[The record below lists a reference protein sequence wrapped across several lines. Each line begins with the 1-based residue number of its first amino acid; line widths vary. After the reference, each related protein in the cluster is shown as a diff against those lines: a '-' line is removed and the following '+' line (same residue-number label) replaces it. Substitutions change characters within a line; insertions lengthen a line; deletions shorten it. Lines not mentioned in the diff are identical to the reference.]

1 MHTGLT
7 RLLDG
12 ESLPASDTTDLF
24 GAVIRGELTDVDITA
39 LLIALKLKGET
50 AEEIAGAAL
59 ALRSSALEFPRP
71 SYRFADIVG
80 TGGDGS
86 GSINISTAVAFVAAE
101 AGLPVAKHGNR
112 SVSSQCGSADLLE
125 LFGVRLDM
133 SPDTARHCLDQAGV
147 TFLFAPHYHRGVRHV
162 MPVRKQLATRTVF
175 NLIGPL
181 VNPARPPIMLVGVY
195 DSALCVTVARTL
207 VMLGCE
213 RALVVNGLGL
223 DEIALHGETHAAEL
237 SLGSV
242 ITRRFSPGDFGVAA
256 FPLSALAGGDPA
268 HNARAVESLLS
279 GQGSE
284 AHNAA
289 VAVNTA
295 ALLQLAGL
303 ADTFAA
309 GYTRA
314 REILA
319 TGGAWDRLQRLAT
332 MSRGH

>member
-12 ESLPASDTTDLF
+12 ESLPAAETHDLF
-24 GAVIRGELTDVDITA
+24 GAVIRGELTEIDITA

-59 ALRSSALEFPRP
+59 ALRASALEFPRP
-71 SYRFADIVG
+71 DYRFADIVG

-125 LFGVRLDM
+125 RFGVRLDM
-133 SPDTARHCLDQAGV
+133 PPEIARRCLDQAGV

-162 MPVRKQLATRTVF
+162 MPVRKHLATRTVF

-181 VNPARPPIMLVGVY
+181 VNPARPPIMVVGVY
-195 DSALCVTVARTL
+195 DSSLCPTVAATL
-207 VMLGCE
+207 GMLGCE

-223 DEIALHGETHAAEL
+223 DEIALHGETRAALLTEGEVL
-237 SLGSV
+237 
-242 ITRRFSPGDFGVAA
+242 TRRFSPADFGVGEL
-256 FPLSALAGGDPA
+256 PLSALAGGDPR
-268 HNARAVESLLS
+268 HNAAAVERLLR
-279 GQGSE
+279 GNGTE

-295 ALLQLAGL
+295 ALLHLAGMEETL
-303 ADTFAA
+303 AA
-309 GYTRA
+309 GYRRA
-314 REILA
+314 RGILSE
-319 TGGAWDRLQRLAT
+319 GHAWSRLQQFAELSQAD
-332 MSRGH
+332 

>member
-7 RLLDG
+7 RLLEG
-12 ESLPASDTTDLF
+12 ESLPASETHDLF
-24 GAVIRGELTDVDITA
+24 GAVIRGELTEIDITA

-59 ALRSSALEFPRP
+59 ALRASALEFPRP
-71 SYRFADIVG
+71 DYRFADIVG

-125 LFGVRLDM
+125 RFGVRLDM
-133 SPDTARHCLDQAGV
+133 PPETARRCLDQAGV

-162 MPVRKQLATRTVF
+162 MPVRKHLATRTVF

-195 DSALCVTVARTL
+195 DSSLCITVARTL
-207 VMLGCE
+207 GILGCE

-237 SLGSV
+237 ACGN
-242 ITRRFSPGDFGVAA
+242 IATRRFSPADFGVTAL
-256 FPLSALAGGDPA
+256 PLSALAGGDPG
-268 HNARAVESLLS
+268 HNARAVESLLR
-279 GQGSE
+279 GKGDE

-295 ALLQLAGL
+295 ALLRLAGL

-309 GYTRA
+309 GYIRA

-319 TGGAWDRLQRLAT
+319 AGGAWERLQRLAIL
-332 MSRGH
+332 SRGN